1 MPEAPGGPCT
11 SLPSPLS
18 PCWSSPSLMGEKRNA
33 ATVGVS
39 QARTTTTHL
48 TLETSRCNSQLQ
60 PLTPAQALQHMAPTV
75 GSAEMPSQLLLPP
88 ASEEPASSNTSTL
101 RSATD
106 KANVGLPLGLHKFS
120 SSSLLLED
128 EICCSWSVNL
138 SPLQL
143 ASLTATFCLQD
154 FLVQNELTNVSSC
167 CHTQGTQLCSKK
179 RLIQERFE
187 LRWLCEMVGLCN

>member
-11 SLPSPLS
+11 NLPSPPS
-18 PCWSSPSLMGEKRNA
+18 PCWCSPSLMAEKGNA

-39 QARTTTTHL
+39 PVRTTTTHL

-60 PLTPAQALQHMAPTV
+60 PLTPAQALQTNGTYNGLSRNAQSTTAPSCLQGARV
-75 GSAEMPSQLLLPP
+75 FPHFHSPQRHRQSKCLGCPSA
-88 ASEEPASSNTSTL
+88 
-101 RSATD
+101 
-106 KANVGLPLGLHKFS
+106 LHKFS

-128 EICCSWSVNL
+128 EIYCSWSVNL

-143 ASLTATFCLQD
+143 ASLTATFCSQD

-167 CHTQGTQLCSKK
+167 
-179 RLIQERFE
+179 
-187 LRWLCEMVGLCN
+187 